1 LLLEGTNF
9 LYQRFENCSDTRKL
23 TGLLMKQKLLFGFW
37 IFLFSSLYFSSR
49 MIVNVKYEF
58 SLGNKVIAVTGNI
71 GMTACSFIYE

>member
-1 LLLEGTNF
+1 
-9 LYQRFENCSDTRKL
+9 
-23 TGLLMKQKLLFGFW
+23 LLMKQKLLFGFW